1 MLLQAVGD
9 LLPAAVGVALSPIP
23 IIAVVLM
30 LGTPRARATGP
41 AFVVGWIVG
50 LVVVSALVLLIAGG
64 ADQSG
69 SASAKGVDGVKA
81 ALGILFLGMAAGQ
94 WRNRPKP
101 GEDPAMPAWM
111 AKVDSMGPASAFGL
125 GALLSG
131 VNPKNLTLTIGASAS
146 IAEAGLST
154 SATVVAVAVYVAI
167 GSISVAG
174 PVLYYLVNA
183 RQAARLLS
191 TVKDFMSAN
200 NAVIM
205 MIVLLVLGAKLF
217 GEGVSGLAS

>member
-1 MLLQAVGD
+1 VLLQAVGD

-41 AFVVGWIVG
+41 AFVLGWIVG

-64 ADQSG
+64 AEQSG
-69 SASAKGVDGVKA
+69 SASQRGVDAVKA
-81 ALGILFLGMAAGQ
+81 ALGILFLAMAAGQ
-94 WRNRPKP
+94 WRKRPKP

-111 AKVDSMGPASAFGL
+111 AKVDSMSPAGAFGL

-154 SATVVAVAVYVAI
+154 PATAVAVAVYVAI

-174 PVLYYLVNA
+174 PVLYYLVDA
-183 RQAARLLS
+183 RRAARALS